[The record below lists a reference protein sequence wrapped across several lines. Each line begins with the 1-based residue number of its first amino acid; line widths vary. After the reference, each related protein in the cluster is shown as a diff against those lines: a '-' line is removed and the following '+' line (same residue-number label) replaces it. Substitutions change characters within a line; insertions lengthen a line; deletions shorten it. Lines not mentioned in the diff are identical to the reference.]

1 MSNAG
6 QLVVPKDGDETHHSI
21 IMQIDPRTKLYV
33 DKSQQ
38 GHDHSQIA
46 TSTVFPGTDAG
57 ARATGDVC
65 MMASKLAYENEAVV
79 KQVVTSDWKVIMHL
93 LRTMLSLLNIRI
105 TSDFGQLIT
114 TEGKMG

>member
-6 QLVVPKDGDETHHSI
+6 KLVVPKEGDETHHSL

-38 GHDHSQIA
+38 GQDHSQIA

-79 KQVVTSDWKVIMHL
+79 KQVVTNDWKVIMHP
-93 LRTMLSLLNIRI
+93 LRSICVAI
-105 TSDFGQLIT
+105 VEHSHH
-114 TEGKMG
+114 K

>member
-6 QLVVPKDGDETHHSI
+6 GLEVPKVGDAAYHSI

-33 DKSQQ
+33 DNSQQ
-38 GHDHSQIA
+38 GHDQGQEA

-57 ARATGDVC
+57 ARSTGDVC

-79 KQVVTSDWKVIMHL
+79 KEVVTDVWKVIMHL
-93 LRTMLSLLNIRI
+93 LRTM
-105 TSDFGQLIT
+105 
-114 TEGKMG
+114 